1 MSGRRLEKVNRTIR
15 DVVSDV
21 IQNHMSDPRL
31 QGMTSV
37 TRVETAG
44 DLRSAK
50 VFLSVVGVD
59 EKHGDLNLRAIRH
72 GAGHI
77 QSYLAKKLTTRTC
90 PTLSFH
96 LDDSLKKGYR
106 ITKLIDQA
114 AAEYSQKEKPKLG
127 HDPDVAESENEG

>member
-96 LDDSLKKGYR
+96 LDDSLKKGYE
-106 ITKLIDQA
+106 IMKLIDQVT
-114 AAEYSQKEKPKLG
+114 AERGEDQEDGL
-127 HDPDVAESENEG
+127 DNQEQVTESNNEG